1 MTNKHF
7 IYIFFL
13 LIFLLC
19 KNNKKIINN
28 FKNKINKINKIF
40 DKVFILNLDKD
51 KKKLDSMKI
60 KLNNYNIN
68 FERFSA
74 INGKELKN
82 IKLLRYGNEGAVGNK
97 KSVIEMIKIAKK
109 NNYKRILLL
118 EDDLIFIKNFNKK
131 FNLSYNELIKNNN
144 NWNLLY
150 FGASNRKKSN
160 DKQKYFRKPHNSYGS
175 FAVGIDNSVFD
186 LILKYENDNR
196 PIDDIM
202 VEEIQ
207 KNKAFKTF
215 VFNPM
220 LITADQRKI
229 SSTDGVK
236 WDEKFYYN
244 LNNINMDDY
253 NF

>member
-1 MTNKHF
+1 M
-7 IYIFFL
+7 
-13 LIFLLC
+13 
-19 KNNKKIINN
+19 
-28 FKNKINKINKIF
+28 KNK
-40 DKVFILNLDKD
+40 LDK
-51 KKKLDSMKI
+51 
-60 KLNNYNIN
+60 YNID
-68 FERFSA
+68 FERFPA
-74 INGKELKN
+74 INGKEIKN

-97 KSVIEMIKIAKK
+97 KSVIEMIKLAKK

-131 FNLSYNELIKNNN
+131 FNSSYDELIKKNKD
-144 NWNLLY
+144 WKLLY
-150 FGASNRKKSN
+150 FGASDRKKSN

-186 LILKYENDNR
+186 LILKFENDNR
-196 PIDDIM
+196 PIDDVM

-207 KNKAFKTF
+207 KNNKFKTII
-215 VFNPM
+215 FNPM

-244 LNNINMDDY
+244 LNNIKMDNY

>member
-1 MTNKHF
+1 MN
-7 IYIFFL
+7 
-13 LIFLLC
+13 
-19 KNNKKIINN
+19 
-28 FKNKINKINKIF
+28 NKIF
-40 DKVFILNLDKD
+40 ISIIFILFIIFFKRNVNSNINSNNNIINETFDKVYVLNLDKD
-51 KKKLDSMKI
+51 KNKMKTMNK
-60 KLNNYNIN
+60 KLNNYNIK

-74 INGKELKN
+74 INGKKLKN

-97 KSVIEMIKIAKK
+97 KSVIEIIKKAKK

-118 EDDLIFIKNFNKK
+118 EDDLIFIKNFNEK
-131 FNLSYNELIKNNN
+131 FNLAYNELIKNNED
-144 NWNLLY
+144 WKLLY
-150 FGASNRKKSN
+150 FGASDRKKSN

-175 FAVGIDNSVFD
+175 FAVAIDHTVFD

-196 PIDDIM
+196 PIDDVI

-207 KNKAFKTF
+207 KNNKFKTF
-215 VFNPM
+215 IFNPM